1 VTGNIPPV
9 IRPEHV
15 SPRSL
20 DLMVSELGLRS
31 IGNLRGVEVSGLTV
45 MTREVTAGD
54 IFVAVRGAN
63 RHGAEF
69 ADDARANGAVA
80 ISRTMT
86 VQLIAAECGLPIV
99 VVDSP
104 RASLGAIARWIY
116 RTDDDA
122 PQYFGITGTNG
133 KTSTSYLLDGIL
145 RQMGITTGL
154 STTAER
160 HIAGENFVSRFN
172 DTRGQ

>member
-20 DLMVSELGLRS
+20 DILVAELGLRS
-31 IGNLRGVEVSGLTV
+31 IGNLRGVEISGITV

-54 IFVAVRGAN
+54 MFVAVRGAN

-69 ADDARANGAVA
+69 VADARANGAVA
-80 ISRTMT
+80 ILTDEDGA
-86 VQLIAAECGLPIV
+86 VIAAECGMPIV
-99 VVDSP
+99 VVESP
-104 RASLGAIARWIY
+104 RTTLGDIARWVY
-116 RTDDDA
+116 RTDDNA

-133 KTSTSYLLDGIL
+133 KTSTSYLIEGIL
-145 RQMGITTGL
+145 RRPD
-154 STTAER
+154 ER
-160 HIAGENFVSRFN
+160 SLRP
-172 DTRGQ
+172 RGGH